1 MAEVTAPIAPGPSAP
16 GPSAAGAPTEVSLD
30 RSAMVVPVT
39 LLILLNGADIA
50 LTHIALG
57 RGAVEANPL
66 SRTLLNSGRV
76 ELIKLALLC
85 ALALRS
91 LRRRPTL
98 RFAIAC
104 WVSTGAYAMVV
115 LSNLYAVWLLR

>member
-1 MAEVTAPIAPGPSAP
+1 MAEATARSQISI
-16 GPSAAGAPTEVSLD
+16 D
-30 RSAMVVPVT
+30 RSAMVLPVA
-39 LLILLNGADIA
+39 LLMLLNGADIA

-57 RGAVEANPL
+57 LGGVESNPL
-66 SRTLLNSGRV
+66 ARALMASGRV
-76 ELIKLALLC
+76 ELLKLGLLC

-104 WVSTGAYAMVV
+104 WASTGAYAMVV
-115 LSNLYAVWLLR
+115 LSNLFAVWSLR